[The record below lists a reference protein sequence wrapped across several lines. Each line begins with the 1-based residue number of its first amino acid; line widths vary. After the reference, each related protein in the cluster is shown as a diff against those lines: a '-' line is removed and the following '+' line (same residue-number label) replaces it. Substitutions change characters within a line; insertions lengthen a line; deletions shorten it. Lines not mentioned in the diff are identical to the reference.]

1 MMRNTYFDFLR
12 GVAISM
18 VVAIHTFFNVR
29 FEVMG
34 VDWAVL
40 VRQLLNGAV
49 PIFLA
54 ISGYFLSR
62 KSLDTTAE
70 RLAFWQ
76 KQIPRVYVPC
86 LIWSLPLFSVT
97 MIFGGGKIALE
108 FVKLFV
114 CGYSVYYFVLL
125 IMQYYVLLP
134 FLKPVRR
141 SGLVAAALLS
151 GISILLVS
159 FLVAVKG
166 YSLPLVVYAGPF
178 PLWIVFFVLGI
189 YLAQTERTYPL
200 RLILLLLLC
209 SLVWEYKESL
219 YLYGFHGNG
228 LGIKLSSFV
237 YSFLLILLLFSKKM
251 ETWYN
256 RWNSV
261 PVKCMAYLG
270 RISYGVYL
278 THCYVILLA
287 VRLLPDVG
295 WTLRWAVVLAIDVAL
310 VVLGLKL
317 FPAISKKYLGFE

>member
-1 MMRNTYFDFLR
+1 
-12 GVAISM
+12 M
-18 VVAIHTFFNVR
+18 VVAIHTFFNAR

-70 RLAFWQ
+70 RLAFWR

-97 MIFGGGKIALE
+97 IIFGGGKIALE
-108 FVKLFV
+108 FVKLFI

-159 FLVAVKG
+159 FLIAVKG

-209 SLVWEYKESL
+209 SLAWEYKESL
-219 YLYGFHGNG
+219 YLCGFHGNG

-251 ETWYN
+251 EMWYN

-261 PVKCMAYLG
+261 PVKFMAYLG

-295 WTLRWAVVLAIDVAL
+295 WTLRWAVVLVIDVAL